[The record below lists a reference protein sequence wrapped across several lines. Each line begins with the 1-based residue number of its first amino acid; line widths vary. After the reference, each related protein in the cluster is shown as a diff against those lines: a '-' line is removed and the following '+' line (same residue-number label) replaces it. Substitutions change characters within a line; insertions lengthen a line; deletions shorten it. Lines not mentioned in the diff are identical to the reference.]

1 MTAKWVVCGAALL
14 AMFGALPAEATPA
27 PLGMSETEQQ
37 APALPLI
44 LSAREQAE
52 LENRILA
59 ERLDTIVPTIMR
71 EEGIDLW
78 LLVAREYF
86 EEPVVASML
95 DAENMHARRRTILI
109 FHDPGDGRPVERLT
123 VSRYGLGGLFA
134 PAWNPAEQPDQWQ
147 AVADIIASRAP
158 RRQRQSRHEFA
169 GRRKVK
175 SFLNTP

>member
-86 EEPVVASML
+86 EEPVGGSRPASNL
-95 DAENMHARRRTILI
+95 LWSI
-109 FHDPGDGRPVERLT
+109 
-123 VSRYGLGGLFA
+123 RY
-134 PAWNPAEQPDQWQ
+134 
-147 AVADIIASRAP
+147 
-158 RRQRQSRHEFA
+158 
-169 GRRKVK
+169 
-175 SFLNTP
+175 